1 MCTRSSR
8 SKPWILSKSFFKFR
22 FSSQISQAFCIRS
35 QTSGPSPNI
44 FPSRIAM
51 AGVTPCLL
59 RQNVMEGLS
68 RDSEQ
73 PGDFDL
79 CLSGRRNNDL
89 AQELAGMGGLQT
101 QVPKSFTGHDDL
113 PDQHQSHEGEVA
125 RIRNRLAFAQ
135 AKAAGLLGTAKN
147 ARLSGRVP
155 TRLLEA
161 AKRSAHVGS
170 DTELLELALSR
181 LALEDEFGARLVHRK
196 CSIPA
201 DIDLEL

>member
-22 FSSQISQAFCIRS
+22 F
-35 QTSGPSPNI
+35 
-44 FPSRIAM
+44 
-51 AGVTPCLL
+51 
-59 RQNVMEGLS
+59 
-68 RDSEQ
+68 
-73 PGDFDL
+73 
-79 CLSGRRNNDL
+79 
-89 AQELAGMGGLQT
+89 
-101 QVPKSFTGHDDL
+101 
-113 PDQHQSHEGEVA
+113 
-125 RIRNRLAFAQ
+125 
-135 AKAAGLLGTAKN
+135 KN

-181 LALEDEFGARLVHRK
+181 LALEDEFGAWLVHRK
-196 CSIPA
+196 GSIPA

>member
-1 MCTRSSR
+1 
-8 SKPWILSKSFFKFR
+8 
-22 FSSQISQAFCIRS
+22 
-35 QTSGPSPNI
+35 
-44 FPSRIAM
+44 
-51 AGVTPCLL
+51 
-59 RQNVMEGLS
+59 LS

-196 CSIPA
+196 GSIPA